1 MKAALLTF
9 LLLQVAIAAATE
21 HSAPLVQANGE
32 ELLGEWAGATKQI
45 AVFKG
50 IPFARPPFGNLRWRA
65 PQPHQP
71 RVGRPAWSVHSRQDP
86 AVMELG
92 NRIGAM
98 EAFSTELC
106 KMLNPAWR

>member
-21 HSAPLVQANGE
+21 HS
-32 ELLGEWAGATKQI
+32 W
-45 AVFKG
+45 
-50 IPFARPPFGNLRWRA
+50 
-65 PQPHQP
+65 
-71 RVGRPAWSVHSRQDP
+71 QDP
-86 AVMELG
+86 TVMELG